1 VPAHESKALDDVSLE
16 RRRTVSCGGGAAA
29 DAARDAA
36 AVGVPLVMNEP
47 RGIVVF
53 IVAVGVLS
61 VGGKGEQTP
70 CAQPGGETWK
80 PSFASQEE
88 IARYQSTSQA
98 RRRQGSKMLEYP
110 TIIQ

>member
-16 RRRTVSCGGGAAA
+16 RRRTVSCGGRAAA

-80 PSFASQEE
+80 PPFASLRFEE
-88 IARYQSTSQA
+88 IARYQSTSSE
-98 RRRQGSKMLEYP
+98 GNKLKVP
-110 TIIQ
+110 IK